1 MREIV
6 PSPGEREII
15 SQGYPKSKQLFR
27 QSKMA
32 ASVSESMMASKT
44 EEQSKRKSYRLHAS
58 ATKRKPTKDLY
69 E

>member
-15 SQGYPKSKQLFR
+15 SQSYSKGKQLFR

-32 ASVSESMMASKT
+32 ASVSENMMASKT
-44 EEQSKRKSYRLHAS
+44 EEQSKSKSYRLLGS